1 MATTMN
7 MSGYEIEREA
17 VADEEYGDEVMYAG
31 WNPQLASAGDQPV
44 REMDKYTA
52 LPGELATV
60 DIDAFL
66 QKMYKYQR

>member
-1 MATTMN
+1 MTTTMN

-31 WNPQLASAGDQPV
+31 WNPQLVSVSNQPV
-44 REMDKYTA
+44 RKMQEHPAFAGKLTTA
-52 LPGELATV
+52 

-66 QKMYKYQR
+66 QQMYMYQR

>member
-7 MSGYEIEREA
+7 MSGYEIECEA

-31 WNPQLASAGDQPV
+31 WNPQLASVGDQPV
-44 REMDKYTA
+44 RKMDKHSPF
-52 LPGELATV
+52 PGELATA

-66 QKMYKYQR
+66 QQMYTYQR

>member
-7 MSGYEIEREA
+7 MNGYEIEREA
-17 VADEEYGDEVMYAG
+17 VADEGYGDEVMYAE
-31 WNPQLASAGDQPV
+31 WNPQLALVGDQPV
-44 REMDKYTA
+44 REMDKHPA
-52 LPGELATV
+52 LPGGLATV

>member
-31 WNPQLASAGDQPV
+31 WNPQLASAGDRPV
-44 REMDKYTA
+44 GETDKHPA
-52 LPGELATV
+52 FPAELAKA

>member
-1 MATTMN
+1 MTTTMN
-7 MSGYEIEREA
+7 TSGYEIERETG
-17 VADEEYGDEVMYAG
+17 ADGEYGDEVMYAG
-31 WNPQLASAGDQPV
+31 WNPQLASAGNQPV
-44 REMDKYTA
+44 GEDKHPA